1 MDTKTR
7 AIYVLSIRDPPQNQ
21 GHIQTESEGMEK
33 GIPCKWKS
41 RVSCNGIIISD
52 KIDFKIKTVTK
63 DKKDST

>member
-1 MDTKTR
+1 MHCQKATHFRSKD
-7 AIYVLSIRDPPQNQ
+7 S
-21 GHIQTESEGMEK
+21 QTESEGMEK